1 MPAWLP
7 ICKSRHLAHPSR
19 FQQEMPEQKKQWVK
33 RMVFLNIYKVGKG
46 LGSIVLEARK
56 VGLQYTGCFCEPSS
70 CRDAH
75 HCNHLCAHHRT
86 VMVLAPPS
94 LIVLVFEF
102 CGNLWNFKTNPY
114 SCFHTPSHCSTIQRQ
129 TRIRNN
135 NLQVSHRQELDVV
148 NVGNEPSLV
157 LTLPRPADGFCD
169 KSWVSHKCRLPGK
182 CFEKHENAFL

>member
-1 MPAWLP
+1 
-7 ICKSRHLAHPSR
+7 
-19 FQQEMPEQKKQWVK
+19 
-33 RMVFLNIYKVGKG
+33 
-46 LGSIVLEARK
+46 
-56 VGLQYTGCFCEPSS
+56 
-70 CRDAH
+70 
-75 HCNHLCAHHRT
+75 
-86 VMVLAPPS
+86 MVLAPPS

-169 KSWVSHKCRLPGK
+169 KS
-182 CFEKHENAFL
+182 